1 MRPGLRDVRWGLR
14 VIPARR
20 IDRRIR
26 VLGNPVIFEAFEDR
40 EQDG

>member
-1 MRPGLRDVRWGLR
+1 LGITCNPC
-14 VIPARR
+14 PR

-26 VLGNPVIFEAFEDR
+26 VLGNPVIFQAFEDR